1 MKHYHATT
9 MSNYLGILHD
19 KVIRP
24 GYDHIVYMCEKPEDA
39 LKFTY
44 IRGLKEII
52 VLTIDLPDDFLVEET
67 FDHSYEFFQCKSFG
81 TLEPIPSKYIKE
93 ARKYEF

>member
-1 MKHYHATT
+1 MKYYHATT
-9 MSNYLGILHD
+9 MSNYLSIINDGF
-19 KVIRP
+19 IRP
-24 GYDHIVYMCEKPEDA
+24 GCDGIVYLCKKPEDA

-52 VLTIDLPDDFLVEET
+52 VLTIDLPDDTDVAET
-67 FDHSYEFFQCKSFG
+67 FDHSYAFFKCKSFG
-81 TLEPIPSKYIKE
+81 VSEPISSKFIKE